1 MTLLTSSE
9 RQMETKSSLL
19 LNRSDIREFLALS
32 ECIDAV
38 EKAFRRQGQG
48 KIPSPGTLGI
58 RTQSGSLH
66 VKAAYLTSAKAYIV
80 AKLNTNFP
88 RNHERFGL
96 PTIQG
101 VIILYDAE
109 NGRPLAVLDSMEIT
123 VKRTAAATAVAAKYL
138 ARTNSSVA
146 TICGCGAQGSAQ
158 IRALSLTLP
167 LTKVFAFD
175 VDPKT
180 SLHFAAKLSR
190 ESEIDTEPVIS
201 LADAI
206 QSSDVVVTCT
216 PASEFF
222 VQKENIAAGTFIAA
236 VGADDSHKQEID
248 PALIS
253 SAKVVADNLE
263 QVCAIGETH
272 HAIAAGLMRK
282 EDIYAELS
290 EIVAGRRPGRTN
302 DDEITIFDSTGV
314 AIEDAAAATLVY
326 EKACAAKTTNSFEFA
341 A

>member
-1 MTLLTSSE
+1 
-9 RQMETKSSLL
+9 METKSTLL
-19 LNRSDIREFLALS
+19 LNRSDVRELLGLT

-38 EKAFRRQGQG
+38 EKVFRWQGEG
-48 KIPSPGTLGI
+48 KISPPKILGI
-58 RTQSGSLH
+58 RTQGGGLH
-66 VKAAYLTSAKAYIV
+66 VKTACLSAAKTYIA

-88 RNHERFGL
+88 QNHARFGL

-101 VIILYDAE
+101 VIVLYDAE
-109 NGRPLAVLDSMEIT
+109 NGRALAVLDSMEIT
-123 VKRTAAATAVAAKYL
+123 IKRTAATTAVAAKYL
-138 ARTNSSVA
+138 ARTNSAVA
-146 TICGCGAQGSAQ
+146 TICGCGEQGRVQ
-158 IRALSLTLP
+158 IRALSLTRP
-167 LTKVFAFD
+167 LRKVFVFD
-175 VDPKT
+175 VDPNA
-180 SLHFAAKLSR
+180 SLRLAAQLSR
-190 ESEIDTEPVIS
+190 EFQIDTEPVRS
-201 LADAI
+201 LPAAI

-216 PASEFF
+216 PATEFF

-248 PALIS
+248 PALLS

-263 QVCAIGETH
+263 QVCSIGDTH

-282 EDIYAELS
+282 EDIYADLS
-290 EIVAGRRPGRTN
+290 EIVAGRKPGRTS

-326 EKACAAKTTNSFEFA
+326 EKACPAKIMNSFEFA

>member
-1 MTLLTSSE
+1 
-9 RQMETKSSLL
+9 MEPKSTLL
-19 LNRSDIREFLALS
+19 LNRSEVQELLDLT
-32 ECIDAV
+32 ECIDAL
-38 EKAFRRQGQG
+38 EKALRLQGQG
-48 KIPSPGTLGI
+48 KISPPGILGT
-58 RTQSGSLH
+58 RTQTGGLH
-66 VKAAYLTSAKAYIV
+66 VKTAYLTGAKTYIA

-88 RNHERFGL
+88 QNHARFGL
-96 PTIQG
+96 PPIQG
-101 VIILYDAE
+101 VIVLYDSE
-109 NGRPLAVLDSMEIT
+109 NGRTLAVLDSMEIT

-146 TICGCGAQGSAQ
+146 TICGCGEQARAQMH
-158 IRALSLTLP
+158 ALSLTLP
-167 LTKVFAFD
+167 LRKVFAFD
-175 VDPKT
+175 IHPNS
-180 SLHFAAKLSR
+180 SLRLAAQLSR
-190 ESEIDTEPVIS
+190 EFQIDTESVHS
-201 LADAI
+201 LPGAI

-216 PASEFF
+216 PATEFF

-248 PALIS
+248 PLLMS

-263 QVCAIGETH
+263 QVCAIGDTH
-272 HAIAAGLMRK
+272 HAIAVGFMRK

-290 EIVAGRRPGRTN
+290 EIVSGGKPGRTS

-326 EKACAAKTTNSFEFA
+326 EKACGTKIMNSFEFA